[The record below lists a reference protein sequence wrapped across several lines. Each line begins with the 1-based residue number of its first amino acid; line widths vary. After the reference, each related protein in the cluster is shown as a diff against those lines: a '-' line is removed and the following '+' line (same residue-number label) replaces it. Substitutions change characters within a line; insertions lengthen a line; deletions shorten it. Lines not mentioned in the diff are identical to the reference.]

1 MNTKNN
7 QTNASK
13 NLGKLPVW
21 NLKDL
26 YNSHNDKRLIRD
38 LNDIKKNTQKFEKKY
53 FNKFNEISSLNLKKE
68 IKKLKELDN

>member
-13 NLGKLPVW
+13 NHEKLPVW

-26 YNSHNDKRLIRD
+26 YLSKKDKSLIRD
-38 LNDIKKNTQKFEKKY
+38 LNNIKNDSLKFEKKY
-53 FNKFNEISSLNLKKE
+53 QNKVHLLNANNLYLSL
-68 IKKLKELDN
+68 IHI

>member
-13 NLGKLPVW
+13 NHGKLPVW

-26 YNSHNDKRLIRD
+26 YKSHNDKSLIRD
-38 LNDIKKNTQKFEKKY
+38 LNAIKKKY
-53 FNKFNEISSLNLKKE
+53 SKV
-68 IKKLKELDN
+68 